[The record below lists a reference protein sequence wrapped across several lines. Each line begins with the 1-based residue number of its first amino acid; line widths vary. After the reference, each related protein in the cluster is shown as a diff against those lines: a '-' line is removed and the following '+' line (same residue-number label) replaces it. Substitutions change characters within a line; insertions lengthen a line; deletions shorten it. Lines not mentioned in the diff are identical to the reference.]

1 MKQKVNS
8 KGNIHLIDSG
18 DIPLMP
24 VMTMSDGNINFNNSS
39 SNMN

>member
-1 MKQKVNS
+1 MKQKVHS
-8 KGNIHLIDSG
+8 KGNLIDSG

-39 SNMN
+39 NVN